1 MDLKDLTPKSNVV
14 EVVVKHPISKEP
26 LTNDDGSQMKIVVYA
41 PHSKEYKTEL
51 FAQTNSR
58 IARGPDKQITAEELE
73 ESVINLYGVCTKEWN
88 ITYDGKKP
96 EFSVNKAKEIYTEV
110 FWIRDQLDTALGNY
124 LNFMTEQ
131 YHNCVSGQNISLT

>member
-41 PHSKEYKTEL
+41 PHSKEYKSQL
-51 FAQTNSR
+51 FSQTNAR
-58 IARGPDKQITAEELE
+58 IARGSDNKITAEELE
-73 ESVINLYGVCTKEWN
+73 ESVITLYSGCTKEWN

-96 EFSVNKAKEIYTEV
+96 ELTPETAKKLYEEV
-110 FWIRDQLDTALGNY
+110 FWIRDQIDDALGNY
-124 LNFMTEQ
+124 LNFMMA
-131 YHNCVSGQNISLT
+131 